1 MRILLRVLLLSL
13 LVPAVWAQAP
23 ARPDAKGCT
32 ASKIVSRM
40 PGCFIQSCQV
50 QDYNV
55 ADMPR
60 TKAERDH
67 KVEGQFEQTK
77 YVCPKDKSAL
87 ELGRQTENALKEIG
101 FKIHYTDVYYG
112 GSRFWMTAQK
122 DAQWVRLVVVGE
134 GYDLITVKEK
144 QMEQV
149 MTADADG
156 WAKQINQSGRVSLYG
171 INFDTGKSTIRPDSE
186 PVLTEVAKLL
196 KANPEWAMVVAGHT
210 DNVGAKASNL
220 TLSRQRAQS
229 VISWLSKNG
238 VEEARLVPAGFGDMR
253 PIAENTAEEGRQK
266 NRRVDLVKV
275 Y

>member
-1 MRILLRVLLLSL
+1 MLVCVLAS
-13 LVPAVWAQAP
+13 AVWAQAP

-32 ASKIVSRM
+32 ESKVVTRM
-40 PGCFIQSCQV
+40 PGCYIAGCEKK
-50 QDYNV
+50 DYSV
-55 ADMPR
+55 AEMPR
-60 TKAERDH
+60 TKSERGH
-67 KVEGQFEQTK
+67 QVEGDFQYTR
-77 YVCPKDKSAL
+77 YVCPKEKSPL
-87 ELGRQTENALKEIG
+87 ELGRNTENALKDAG
-101 FKIHYTDVYYG
+101 FKILYTDVYYG

-122 DAQWVRLVVVGE
+122 DAQWVRLVVVGDS
-134 GYDLITVKEK
+134 YDLTSIKEK
-144 QMEQV
+144 QMEQQ

-171 INFDTGKSTIRPDSE
+171 INFDTAKSTIRPDSE

-210 DNVGAKASNL
+210 DNVGAKPTNL

-229 VISWLSKNG
+229 VIAWLSAHG
-238 VEEARLVPAGFGDMR
+238 VEEARLVPAGFGDTR
-253 PIAENTAEEGRQK
+253 PIAENTNDEGKQK